1 MDRNVRAAVYGVV
14 GVVGV
19 VVLYAALAHPPVF
32 DARGSGAATGASDT
46 GVHLDADGTIDYY
59 HENSFTL
66 YDNALPVFVVTAGL
80 GFALFAKGS
89 KELVEFARHR
99 TDGTAESGQGSNT
112 GS

>member
-1 MDRNVRAAVYGVV
+1 MDQNVRAVVYGVV

-32 DARGSGAATGASDT
+32 DARGSGADAGTSDT
-46 GVHLDADGTIDYY
+46 GVHLDDDGTIDYY

-66 YDNALPVFVVTAGL
+66 YDNALPVFVVTGGL
-80 GFALFAKGS
+80 GFALFAKSS
-89 KELVEFARHR
+89 KELVEFARDR
-99 TDGTAESGQGSNT
+99 TDSTTETGQGSNT